1 VGVLVVRLGPAQYV
15 TWSTTVD
22 APVGRV
28 MSRAEL
34 IHHLVEVEEQIS
46 HDQATHLLDVA
57 EANGTSDPEADLG
70 ALVQSNRAGPY
81 ESRLT
86 VEEIVHQYR

>member
-1 VGVLVVRLGPAQYV
+1 
-15 TWSTTVD
+15 
-22 APVGRV
+22 

-34 IHHLVEVEEQIS
+34 IHHLVEGEEQIS
-46 HDQATHLLDVA
+46 RDQATHLLDVA
-57 EANGTSDPEADLG
+57 EANGASDPEADLS
-70 ALVQSNRAGPY
+70 ALVQSSRAGPG